1 MSLVPPFPPQRTV
14 RTGGPARG
22 QAGPALPTPRRQV
35 PPAVPAVPDA
45 GPFSP
50 LSLGLV
56 IVGGLALGALV
67 VAATLGRH
75 ESTAVAAVACAVAF
89 VVALR
94 RITIVALALIPVVA
108 ASSAPVQATL
118 PITMLAG
125 VLALAAATLFCVG
138 RLRFR
143 PVHLWLA
150 VLGGMALLGYF
161 FPAERLAASDQS
173 LPVLIAILTGLVVV
187 AVFVAEPPTASVLLR
202 MITIT
207 GAAAGVLASIQGETL
222 EGRLEGLGTNPNGLA
237 VYLAAPVVISFGLAL
252 HRRNPL
258 WLAPGAACLPALLAS
273 QSREGFLAAVAG
285 VAFLLL
291 QGRPRPVQVLITVA
305 AAAVVALP
313 GQLTALA
320 SLGAGSRP
328 AAELAT
334 DNQVRLQV
342 ASFAAHTA
350 VTHPLLGIGLGQFP
364 DYAAASNGFGVY
376 IATTNQY
383 LQLAAEGGL
392 LSLAALVA
400 LLWLAVSRRRTG
412 ELAIVRAVVV
422 AFAVAMLFIDS
433 FESALVALPF
443 WACLGVLLAEGGPA
457 DG

>member
-1 MSLVPPFPPQRTV
+1 MSLVPPFPPQRT
-14 RTGGPARG
+14 A
-22 QAGPALPTPRRQV
+22 
-35 PPAVPAVPDA
+35 PDA
-45 GPFSP
+45 APLSP
-50 LSLGLV
+50 LSLGFM

-67 VAATLGRH
+67 LAATLGRH
-75 ESTAVAAVACAVAF
+75 ESTAVAAMACTVAF
-89 VVALR
+89 VFALR

-108 ASSAPVQATL
+108 SSAPAQATL
-118 PITMLAG
+118 PINMLAA

-161 FPAERLAASDQS
+161 FPAEELAASDQR
-173 LPVLIAILTGLVVV
+173 LPILIAVLTGLVVV
-187 AVFVAEPPTASVLLR
+187 AVFVAEPPTSGVLLTV
-202 MITIT
+202 ITIT
-207 GAAAGVLASIQGETL
+207 GAVAGVLASLQGETL

-237 VYLAAPVVISFGLAL
+237 VYLAAPVVISVGMTL

-285 VAFLLL
+285 AAFLLL
-291 QGRPRPVQVLITVA
+291 QNRPRTVQVAITVA
-305 AAAVVALP
+305 AVAVVALP
-313 GQLTALA
+313 GRLSALA

-342 ASFAAHTA
+342 AWFAAHTA

-364 DYAAASNGFGVY
+364 DYAAASNGLGVY

-412 ELAIVRAVVV
+412 ELPIVRAVVV
-422 AFAVAMLFIDS
+422 TFAVAMLFIDS

-443 WACLGVLLAEGGPA
+443 WACLGVLLAERGPA
-457 DG
+457 HG

>member
-1 MSLVPPFPPQRTV
+1 MSLVPPFPPQRT
-14 RTGGPARG
+14 A
-22 QAGPALPTPRRQV
+22 
-35 PPAVPAVPDA
+35 PDA
-45 GPFSP
+45 APLSP
-50 LSLGLV
+50 LSLGFM

-67 VAATLGRH
+67 LAATLGRH
-75 ESTAVAAVACAVAF
+75 ESTAVAAMACTVTF
-89 VVALR
+89 VFALR

-108 ASSAPVQATL
+108 SSAPAQATL
-118 PITMLAG
+118 PINMLAA

-161 FPAERLAASDQS
+161 FPAEELAASDQR
-173 LPVLIAILTGLVVV
+173 LPILIAVLTGLVVV
-187 AVFVAEPPTASVLLR
+187 AVFVAEPPTAGVLLTV
-202 MITIT
+202 ITIT
-207 GAAAGVLASIQGETL
+207 GAVAGVLASLQGETL

-237 VYLAAPVVISFGLAL
+237 VYLAAPVVISVGMAL

-285 VAFLLL
+285 AAFLLL
-291 QGRPRPVQVLITVA
+291 QNRPRTVQVAITVA
-305 AAAVVALP
+305 AVAVVALP
-313 GQLTALA
+313 GRLSALA

-342 ASFAAHTA
+342 AWFAAHTA

-364 DYAAASNGFGVY
+364 DYAAASNGLGVY

-422 AFAVAMLFIDS
+422 TFAVAMLFIDS

-457 DG
+457 HG

>member
-1 MSLVPPFPPQRTV
+1 MSLVPPSPRQRTV
-14 RTGGPARG
+14 RTGGPAGR
-22 QAGPALPTPRRQV
+22 ALPTPPRQV
-35 PPAVPAVPDA
+35 PLAEPAAPKAA
-45 GPFSP
+45 PFSP
-50 LSLGLV
+50 LSLGFM

-67 VAATLGRH
+67 LAATLGRH
-75 ESTAVAAVACAVAF
+75 ESTAVAAMACAVAF
-89 VVALR
+89 IVAQR
-94 RITIVALALIPVVA
+94 RITIVAVALIPVA
-108 ASSAPVQATL
+108 ASSASTQATL
-118 PITMLAG
+118 PVTMLAS

-143 PVHLWLA
+143 PAHLWLA

-161 FPAERLAASDQS
+161 YPAEPLAASDQR
-173 LPVLIAILTGLVVV
+173 LPILIAVLAGLVVV
-187 AVFVAEPPTASVLLR
+187 GVFVAEPPTAGVVLR
-202 MITIT
+202 VITIT
-207 GAAAGVLASIQGETL
+207 GAVAGVLASIQGQAL

-237 VYLAAPVVISFGLAL
+237 VYLAAPVVISVGLAL

-258 WLAPGAACLPALLAS
+258 WLAPGAACLPALLAT

-285 VAFLLL
+285 AAFLLL
-291 QGRPRPVQVLITVA
+291 QGRPRRVQVLITIA

-313 GQLTALA
+313 GHLTALA

-328 AAELAT
+328 AAELAS

-342 ASFAAHTA
+342 AWFAAHTA
-350 VTHPLLGIGLGQFP
+350 LTHPLLGIGLGQFP
-364 DYAAASNGFGVY
+364 DYAAASNGLGVY

-392 LSLAALVA
+392 LSLAALLA
-400 LLWLAVSRRRTG
+400 LLWLAVSKRRAG

-422 AFAVAMLFIDS
+422 TFVVAMFFIDS

-443 WACLGVLLAEGGPA
+443 WACLGVLLAKGEIA